1 MFNDSTEAVNCLSF
15 QEGVDSLLRI
25 AKLLSRAILTKNACE
40 ISTLKSS
47 LSTTVVTFAHNKH
60 YKLGKVEDLRI

>member
-15 QEGVDSLLRI
+15 QEGVDT
-25 AKLLSRAILTKNACE
+25 RAILTKNACE

-60 YKLGKVEDLRI
+60 YKLGKVENLRI